1 MSMKITDWAVEDR
14 PRERLWNKGPSSLSD
29 AELLAILIGS
39 GTRNNSALDLAREL
53 LAWPATHSVSWE
65 DSAPARYGKS
75 KGWVKPRRSPSLQPS
90 NWAGDEKW
98 LKPLIIRRYAHQPTC
113 SALSAP

>member
-39 GTRNNSALDLAREL
+39 GTRDRSALDLAREL
-53 LAWPATHSVSWE
+53 LALAGNSLS
-65 DSAPARYGKS
+65 DQGK
-75 KGWVKPRRSPSLQPS
+75 
-90 NWAGDEKW
+90 
-98 LKPLIIRRYAHQPTC
+98 
-113 SALSAP
+113 LSAGEIRKI

>member
-1 MSMKITDWAVEDR
+1 MKITDWAVEDR

-53 LAWPATHSVSWE
+53 LALA
-65 DSAPARYGKS
+65 GN
-75 KGWVKPRRSPSLQPS
+75 SLGQL
-90 NWAGDEKW
+90 G
-98 LKPLIIRRYAHQPTC
+98 R
-113 SALSAP
+113 LSAGEIRKIKGMGEAKAVTISAALELWKTAQDSRSI